1 MIETKRFEPY
11 EGKPDKERLLA
22 AFRRKPVD
30 RVPNWEVLIEDRHVE
45 KMLGRFA
52 GNTLAFGG
60 DPAKGIVDTE
70 VVRPMKAKD
79 YVDICNIIGQDA
91 MIIES
96 IWTPYKREDENG
108 KLVQVADRSIKN
120 IKDFRKLKKPDQK
133 DIDRVLKYI
142 REYKEATEGTKIGV
156 TVLFGCLSQTFY
168 EFMVGMNDF
177 MMACYEDK
185 PFIEEILEDSTEY
198 LIEFCKAIVSESVDF
213 IWPADDIA
221 FKSGLFL
228 PPKFMKEMWVPRMAR
243 IMEPALDAGIP
254 VMFHSDG
261 KLDEIVEDLIEMG
274 VNCLNPMDPYGIDY
288 RDYKKRY
295 GNRLCLS
302 GNIDIEFPLSKGT
315 PEDVEKDVRQHMEV
329 LKPGYGYVAG
339 SSHSIVNYIPYEN
352 FVTMINAI
360 HKYGRY

>member
-198 LIEFCKAIVSESVDF
+198 LIEFCKAIVSEGVDF

>member
-1 MIETKRFEPY
+1 MNSIQFEPY
-11 EGKPDKERLLA
+11 SGEPDVERLIK
-22 AFRRKPVD
+22 AFKRQEVD

-60 DPAKGIVDTE
+60 DPAKGVVDTE

-79 YVDICNIIGQDA
+79 YVEICNIIGQDA

-96 IWTPYKREDENG
+96 LWAPYKREDENG

-120 IKDFRKLKKPDQK
+120 IRDFRKLKKPEQK
-133 DIDRVLKYI
+133 DIDRALKYI
-142 REYKEATEGTKIGV
+142 REYKEAKEGTKIGV

-177 MMACYEDK
+177 MMACYEDR

-198 LIEFCKAIVSESVDF
+198 WVKFCSAIVDEGVDF

-221 FKSGLFL
+221 FKSGMFL
-228 PPKFMKEMWVPRMAR
+228 PPKLMKEIWTPRIAR
-243 IMEPALDAGIP
+243 IIQPAVEANIP
-254 VMFHSDG
+254 VLFHSDG
-261 KLDEIVEDLIEMG
+261 KIDDIVEDLIDMG
-274 VNCLNPMDPYGIDY
+274 VDCINPMDPYAIDY
-288 RDYKKRY
+288 RQYKKKY
-295 GNRLCLS
+295 GKRVALS

-315 PEDVEKDVRQHMEV
+315 TEDVEKDVRLHMEV

-360 HKYGRY
+360 HKYGKY